1 MKPTNK
7 EQLSEN
13 MAFINGHYWIP
24 SEHPLAWA
32 LEQTHGKRVLEHKF
46 KTPAEFLNRYDEYL
60 QTKPTNKEQLSENMA
75 FINGHYWIPSEHP
88 LAWALEQTHGKRVLE
103 HKFKTPKCGTCVVYA
118 EEYVD
123 AALEDIYQLYVS
135 QQRM

>member
-1 MKPTNK
+1 MEET
-7 EQLSEN
+7 
-13 MAFINGHYWIP
+13 
-24 SEHPLAWA
+24 
-32 LEQTHGKRVLEHKF
+32 
-46 KTPAEFLNRYDEYL
+46 KTEAEAEAEFLNRYDEYL